1 MVWVQFTWHIHYGM
15 GTIYMAHTLW
25 YGYNLHGT
33 YTTVWV
39 QFTWHIHYGMGTIY
53 MAHTLWYGYNL
64 QPVYLCYTAGQCR
77 KFQSC
82 SGKLAVGLVLWIMC
96 LS

>member
-33 YTTVWV
+33 YTMVWV

-53 MAHTLWYGYNL
+53 NLFICAILQVNAESSKAVVVNL
-64 QPVYLCYTAGQCR
+64 Q
-77 KFQSC
+77 
-82 SGKLAVGLVLWIMC
+82 
-96 LS
+96 